1 MTKEMCISLLAA
13 AVLFAMGTISVGSA
27 FDGRLVM
34 DNQPDAMVTQLLH
47 ASDAGDRQD
56 TVADSTVLH
65 HADQA
70 DRGG

>member
-34 DNQPDAMVTQLLH
+34 DNQPDAMVTQLY

>member
-13 AVLFAMGTISVGSA
+13 AAPFAMGTISVGSA

-34 DNQPDAMVTQLLH
+34 DNQPDAMVTQLY
-47 ASDAGDRQD
+47 ASGAGDRQD
-56 TVADSTVLH
+56 TLADSTVLR
-65 HADQA
+65 HADRA